1 MRDWVICTVLSHDME
16 NASDIVALIGAS
28 AALTLSGV
36 PFFGPIA
43 GARVGYKDGE
53 YILNPTLSEMEDTAL
68 DLVVAGTKDGVLMV
82 ESEAEELSEETM
94 LGAVNFG
101 HQQMQP
107 VIDAIIELAEVAAKE
122 PRDLPVEA
130 PEAAPLRETLA
141 GLAPKLTAAYDIAD
155 KSARQEALA
164 EARAEAVEMA
174 GADADGVLVSSIVKD
189 MESDIVRSSI
199 LKTGQR
205 IDGRDTKTVRNI
217 VAEVGML
224 PRTHGSS
231 LFTRGRHRHCGFPSD
246 WPR

>member
-1 MRDWVICTVLSHDME
+1 ME

-82 ESEAEELSEETM
+82 ESEAEELSEEIM

-141 GLAPKLTAAYDIAD
+141 GLAP
-155 KSARQEALA
+155 S
-164 EARAEAVEMA
+164 
-174 GADADGVLVSSIVKD
+174 
-189 MESDIVRSSI
+189 
-199 LKTGQR
+199 
-205 IDGRDTKTVRNI
+205 
-217 VAEVGML
+217 
-224 PRTHGSS
+224 
-231 LFTRGRHRHCGFPSD
+231 
-246 WPR
+246 